1 MANLFSEES
10 AAPNSGNVDIGAL
23 ADIWA
28 AFAVRDALEPD
39 ADDILQKYLR
49 LLARKI
55 SAIDTASPCR

>member
-1 MANLFSEES
+1 MAKLFSEES
-10 AAPNSGNVDIGAL
+10 AAPDSGILDISAL

-28 AFAVRDALEPD
+28 AFAVRDALDPD

-55 SAIDTASPCR
+55 SAIDIAGP